1 MSNLA
6 DRIVSL
12 SRSGRWDFTLEEGR
26 GETYYHFR
34 PVLYGHTTYE
44 RGSVL
49 AGQSRRVYID
59 EWETWSDA
67 RAAVAAVRKQLKR
80 FRFSDLGDRGGST
93 HVSLEAMTRHLPD
106 DSE

>member
-1 MSNLA
+1 MSRLA
-6 DRIVSL
+6 DRILEL
-12 SRSGRWDFTLEEGR
+12 SKSGKWDFTLETGR
-26 GETYYHFR
+26 GETYSYSR
-34 PVLYGHTTYE
+34 PVLYGHTAYG

-59 EWETWSDA
+59 EWQSWEEA
-67 RAAVAAVRKQLKR
+67 RAAVAAVKKQLKR
-80 FRFSDLGDRGGST
+80 FRFSDLGDRGGIT